1 MLSNRPLRPKK
12 QMYNNY
18 YLVDTNEA
26 LNKLISELN
35 QADAF
40 AFDTETTSIDAMQA
54 ELVGLSFSTIPG
66 KAYYI
71 PVGHESGTH
80 LEINSVISKLKPLL
94 EDSNKGKIAHNG
106 KYDMAVLA
114 NHGIEMKNL
123 ACDTMIAAYLLGEKS
138 LGLKVLALAKLNI
151 EMTPITTLIGTG
163 TKQLTMAQVNIA
175 EASKYACA
183 DADIT
188 LRLAQL
194 LQPELENQGL
204 MQLFTEVEMPLVPV
218 LLQMEMTGVKLN
230 ANYLNTLSQSM
241 QQQVYDLE
249 TRIYNSIGHQ
259 FNVNSPQQL
268 AAVLF
273 DELGLRNTKKRST
286 DAKVLEGL
294 KGLHPI
300 VNFMIEYRRL
310 SKLKSTYVDALP
322 LLINHKTGRIHTS
335 FNQALTATGRL
346 SSNKPNL
353 QNIPVGKEIRQ
364 AFTPSKNCLFL
375 SADYSQIEL
384 RIMSHLSQDKEL
396 ISAFLNNEDI
406 HTQTAAKVF
415 GVDKSNITADMR
427 RVAKVINFGV
437 LYGMSS
443 YGLEQATTLSR
454 KEASQFIDTYF
465 SKYAGVK
472 AYTESTI
479 KEAEEKGYVQTILGR
494 RRYIPGI
501 NASNYQVKSEAQ
513 RMAINMP
520 VQGTASDIIKVAMI
534 EIQQKII
541 SLELK
546 TRMILQVHDELVF
559 EAPQN
564 ELMEIRSI
572 VQEIMPSAINL
583 SVPIKVD
590 IKIGKNWGEMELS

>member
-1 MLSNRPLRPKK
+1 
-12 QMYNNY
+12 MYNNY